1 MLLGGQAG
9 NGSTAGASAQA
20 AGAVAVDASQ
30 VRNLPHAPFAAE
42 RSGALQQRMLREPK
56 LPASHPDAPWQQKIA
71 LPRGNLLLA
80 ALPVADRMRLTGD
93 HPPVDLAFSETL
105 NQPGDR
111 IRHVYFPIDSFI
123 SLITPGA
130 SRAQLEIGLVGNEGM
145 LGVPLLLGVNLSPL
159 RALVQG
165 AGHAWRVDAATFTRE
180 IESNPATRE
189 VLNRYLYVFLSQLM
203 QTATCTRFHL
213 VEARLARWLLM
224 TRDRAHS
231 SQFHV
236 THEFLAY
243 MLGVRRVGVTS
254 ARRAH
259 CSVAICSIRYSRG
272 DLSILDVRGLERAA
286 CPCYAIDKKTYSRV
300 LIKKI
305 RATGANSAR
314 TSGAER

>member
-1 MLLGGQAG
+1 M
-9 NGSTAGASAQA
+9 
-20 AGAVAVDASQ
+20 
-30 VRNLPHAPFAAE
+30 
-42 RSGALQQRMLREPK
+42 
-56 LPASHPDAPWQQKIA
+56 
-71 LPRGNLLLA
+71 
-80 ALPVADRMRLTGD
+80 GD
-93 HPPVDLAFSETL
+93 HPPVDLSFSETL

-123 SLITPGA
+123 SLITPGVG
-130 SRAQLEIGLVGNEGM
+130 RAQLEIGLVGNEGM
-145 LGVPLLLGVNLSPL
+145 LGVPLLLGVNVSPL

-180 IESNPATRE
+180 IESNPATRAA
-189 VLNRYLYVFLSQLM
+189 LNRYLYVFLSQLM

-254 ARRAH
+254 AASALQRRKL
-259 CSVAICSIRYSRG
+259 IRYSRG
-272 DLSILDVRGLERAA
+272 DLSVLDVRGLEARGMSLLRHRQENLFAHSRQE
-286 CPCYAIDKKTYSRV
+286 SRV
-300 LIKKI
+300 Q
-305 RATGANSAR
+305 RRSSATVRRCSPRRSPRSPASSGRPAR
-314 TSGAER
+314 PAKLAHPTT